1 MTCEQYTTLLSQ
13 RMDGELSPAQAK
25 ELEAHLAV
33 CPLCRALAEELSAL
47 TASLRDLDEL
57 EAPEGFVDNVMAR
70 VRAESAGPKVIPFFR
85 RPQVKAMA
93 GLAAC
98 AVLCVGLYSAGL
110 FPGREISAKTAMTA
124 SAPAMD
130 APAAEAPAAA
140 PAASAPAAAAPQME
154 DVCADAEMEMLVKN
168 SQAADT
174 APAETAGGNLTEE
187 FAYAVEPSA
196 PSHYGFY
203 GERAIRVTWGETP
216 AAPAARILASADS
229 LAAFL
234 DEFPADDLSEIADAY
249 PAKFFESAQL
259 LAVVVE
265 EPSGSVSHTLASQ
278 GLLRDSVTV
287 LRHVPEEGTD
297 DLAAWL
303 ILAETDAGFEDG
315 KELTVLMET
324 E

>member
-1 MTCEQYTTLLSQ
+1 MTCEQYTVLLSQ
-13 RMDGELSPAQAK
+13 RMDGELPPAQAK

-57 EAPEGFVDNVMAR
+57 EAPEGFVDNVMTR

-85 RPQVKAMA
+85 RPQVKALA

-98 AVLCVGLYSAGL
+98 AALCVGLYSAGL
-110 FPGREISAKTAMTA
+110 FPGRDVSAKTAMTA
-124 SAPAMD
+124 A

-140 PAASAPAAAAPQME
+140 PAASAPAAAEPQME

-168 SQAADT
+168 TQAADS

-234 DEFPADDLSEIADAY
+234 AEFPADDLSEIADAY
-249 PAKFFESAQL
+249 PAEFFESAQL

-265 EPSGSVSHTLASQ
+265 ENSGSVSHTLASQ

-315 KELTVLMET
+315 KEFAVLMET